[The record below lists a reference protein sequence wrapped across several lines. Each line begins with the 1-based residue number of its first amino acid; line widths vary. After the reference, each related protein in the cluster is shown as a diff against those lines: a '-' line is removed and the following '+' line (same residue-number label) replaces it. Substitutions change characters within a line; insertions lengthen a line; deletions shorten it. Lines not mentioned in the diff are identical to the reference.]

1 MNNFIQAKNLKFSY
15 INEMEEPPV
24 KTEVLNIVRFT
35 SRGLC

>member
-24 KTEVLNIVRFT
+24 KTEVLKDVT
-35 SRGLC
+35 LDVK